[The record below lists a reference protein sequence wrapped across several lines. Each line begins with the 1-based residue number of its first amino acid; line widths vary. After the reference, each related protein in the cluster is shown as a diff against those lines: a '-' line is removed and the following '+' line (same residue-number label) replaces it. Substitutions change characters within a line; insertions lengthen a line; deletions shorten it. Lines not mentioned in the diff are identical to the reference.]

1 MNEKTK
7 NNYVRWSA
15 KDIAKIISL
24 NGVNPDNYSSVNPN
38 IESVAKEMGRTVAS
52 CINIYYR
59 YIQNDKYKVLN
70 REIIPEKPV
79 KEKTTDLKIQA
90 AIDLLK
96 SNGYKIMKLVTEYRE
111 V

>member
-1 MNEKTK
+1 MSEKTK

-15 KDIAKIISL
+15 KEIAKIISL
-24 NGVNPDNYSSVNPN
+24 NGVNPDNYSILNPN

-70 REIIPEKPV
+70 REIIPEKPI
-79 KEKTTDLKIQA
+79 KEKTIDLKIQA

-96 SNGYKIMKLVTEYRE
+96 SNGYKILKLVTEYQE
-111 V
+111 I

>member
-79 KEKTTDLKIQA
+79 KEELTDLKIQA